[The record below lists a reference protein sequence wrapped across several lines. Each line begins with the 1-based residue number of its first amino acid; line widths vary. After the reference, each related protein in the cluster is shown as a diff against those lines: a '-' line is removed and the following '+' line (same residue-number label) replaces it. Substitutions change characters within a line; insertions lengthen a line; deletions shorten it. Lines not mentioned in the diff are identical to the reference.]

1 MLLQGSIRHL
11 TLACFTSLCMA
22 SFIPES
28 SIIIRGVEPTPLE
41 SINQYSRNVE
51 LHYENSIPKLKFKLF
66 TNPRGSST
74 DSMTMKLA
82 EEPQGNPWIHASN
95 KKSDLLYMWTWDA
108 RTRKLEIE
116 FFLWL
121 YSKKKSQ

>member
-1 MLLQGSIRHL
+1 
-11 TLACFTSLCMA
+11 
-22 SFIPES
+22 
-28 SIIIRGVEPTPLE
+28 
-41 SINQYSRNVE
+41 
-51 LHYENSIPKLKFKLF
+51 
-66 TNPRGSST
+66 
-74 DSMTMKLA
+74 MTMKLA

-121 YSKKKSQ
+121 YSKKKSQLADIFYFGTVKIDMKECFPERQRWLPKTYDLKKPDQLITVKFTLRKDKMEFNGKLPPHSAGGQLHEYNHGY